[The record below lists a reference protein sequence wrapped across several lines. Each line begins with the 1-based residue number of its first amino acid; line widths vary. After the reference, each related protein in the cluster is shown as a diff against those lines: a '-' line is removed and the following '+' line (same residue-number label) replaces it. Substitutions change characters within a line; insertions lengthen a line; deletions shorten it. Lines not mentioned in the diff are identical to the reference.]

1 MKVSFLTLGC
11 KVNQYES
18 EAIAEALEANG
29 FVVVPFGEKADA
41 TVINTC
47 AVTTEGERKARQMV
61 RRAIN
66 ISPNAC
72 ICVTGCASQLHPESF
87 LSIKGVDFVFGNGK
101 KMQVVDAILSY
112 FKEKREKAEAHCFGE
127 SFDLSF
133 FEPMSI
139 EKSERTRAYIKIED
153 GCDSHCAYCIIKTAR
168 GKVRSKPIAEILS
181 ETEVLLSKGYREIVL
196 TGIEISAYGK
206 DTGSDLITLLEAL
219 DTLPNMGRIRLG
231 SLDPSLF
238 RPAFC
243 ERLAKINH
251 LCHHFHLSLQSG
263 CSRTLAA
270 MRRRNNASQAGDA
283 IKNLRALLPDVTFT
297 ADIIVGFPGETDEDY
312 LQTKA
317 AVERV
322 QFDNAFIFQ
331 YSPRRD
337 TPAAAMENQICLRVK
352 EERNHD
358 LLECVN
364 RIATARNMA
373 LVGTQQSILV
383 EGPSKNNPDRLQGRT
398 SQNKPVI
405 IEGGTAEVGSIVP
418 VRIDECTGFTL
429 YGSVQK

>member
-112 FKEKREKAEAHCFGE
+112 FKEKKEKAEAHCFNE

-283 IKNLRALLPDVTFT
+283 IKNLRALLPNVTFT
-297 ADIIVGFPGETDEDY
+297 ADIIVGFPGETDEDFNE
-312 LQTKA
+312 TA
-317 AVERV
+317 AFLEDVKLLDCHI
-322 QFDNAFIFQ
+322 FAF
-331 YSPRRD
+331 SPRPG
-337 TPAAAMENQICLRVK
+337 TEAAEMKEQISGSVKALREKKLQEITALSRKIVMEAYIGKSATVLFEEHHNGYAIGHTANFIDVAVKTDSDLHNQIATVTFEK
-352 EERNHD
+352 YEN
-358 LLECVN
+358 N
-364 RIATARNMA
+364 RMI
-373 LVGTQQSILV
+373 GCIL
-383 EGPSKNNPDRLQGRT
+383 
-398 SQNKPVI
+398 
-405 IEGGTAEVGSIVP
+405 
-418 VRIDECTGFTL
+418 F
-429 YGSVQK
+429 